1 MVWDRGVGLERRG
14 EVGGGG
20 KVSSCGILGPLARR
34 GVAKPPAGTLPCPW
48 YQWCVI
54 VMCDSDRL
62 ELGTVH
68 YIIIKLTVHKLSPLN
83 QVTKKNIICQ
93 IRSGVFTVCCSLS

>member
-1 MVWDRGVGLERRG
+1 MVVELSVCVGCVGVWVGYVWVCWSGELMVWDRGIGLERREEIG
-14 EVGGGG
+14 EGG
-20 KVSSCGILGPLARR
+20 KVNSCGVLGPLARR

-62 ELGTVH
+62 E
-68 YIIIKLTVHKLSPLN
+68 
-83 QVTKKNIICQ
+83 
-93 IRSGVFTVCCSLS
+93 